1 MDYPTVFPTLTY
13 DDAAAALDFLGE
25 AFSAERH
32 ALYTGNGGAVR
43 HAELRFGNGL
53 VMLGS
58 SSPEAPAPRGQ
69 GGGIYIAVA
78 DPDALCEQARR
89 AGAEIVREPNDT
101 DYGSREFSAKDPEGN
116 AWHFGTYQ
124 PFDFDHATQEA
135 KEATT

>member
-32 ALYTGNGGAVR
+32 ALYTGDGGAVR

-58 SSPEAPAPRGQ
+58 SSPEAPVPRGQ

-78 DPDALCEQARR
+78 
-89 AGAEIVREPNDT
+89 
-101 DYGSREFSAKDPEGN
+101 
-116 AWHFGTYQ
+116 
-124 PFDFDHATQEA
+124 
-135 KEATT
+135 